1 MAAPYRHALV
11 RLSAVGAAALVAAG
25 ILPAAVGHAEP
36 RPSLSSVQ
44 REVDRLRSQAA
55 VAVEDYD
62 VAVLALAGARSR
74 SAAAAERLA
83 RQQARAE
90 ALRARMSEFAAA
102 AFRGGGDS
110 NFAELVL
117 TGDPNTFLD
126 RASALDE
133 IARGRAQSVREF
145 EAAAREL
152 AAAEVAA
159 RHEVA
164 ERQALEQLL
173 RTRREGI
180 ERLLRAEQAL
190 LARLQVAERARLA
203 AAQQAAD
210 RATRA
215 RAPAPPQVSSAAPGA
230 TTASRGSGR
239 GAVAVR
245 FAYAQLGK
253 PYRWGAAGPG
263 SYDCSGLT
271 MAAWAAAGV
280 SLPHSSR
287 AQFGSGMHV
296 PSSALVPGDL
306 VFYGSPIGHVG
317 IYIGNGLTIAAPH
330 TGDVVKIHE
339 TFRSDYVGA
348 VRP

>member
-1 MAAPYRHALV
+1 MATRPYRHARV
-11 RLSAVGAAALVAAG
+11 RLFAVGTAALVAVG
-25 ILPAAVGHAEP
+25 VLPAAVGQAEP

-44 REVDRLRSQAA
+44 GEIDRLRSQAA
-55 VAVEDYD
+55 TAVEDYD
-62 VAVLALAGARSR
+62 FAALALVAARSR
-74 SAAAAERLA
+74 SAVAADRLA
-83 RQQARAE
+83 RQQARTE

-110 NFAELVL
+110 HFAELVL

-133 IARGRAQSVREF
+133 IARGRAQSVQDF
-145 EAAAREL
+145 EAAEREL
-152 AAAEVAA
+152 GAAQAAATREL
-159 RHEVA
+159 A
-164 ERQALEQLL
+164 ERQALEQLM
-173 RTRREGI
+173 RARRDGI

-190 LARLQVAERARLA
+190 LARLQAAERARLA

-210 RATRA
+210 RAASA
-215 RAPAPPQVSSAAPGA
+215 RAPTAPVV
-230 TTASRGSGR
+230 SRGAGR

-271 MAAWAAAGV
+271 MRAWGAAGV

-296 PSSALVPGDL
+296 SRSAVVPGDL

-339 TFRSDYVGA
+339 AFRSDYVGA